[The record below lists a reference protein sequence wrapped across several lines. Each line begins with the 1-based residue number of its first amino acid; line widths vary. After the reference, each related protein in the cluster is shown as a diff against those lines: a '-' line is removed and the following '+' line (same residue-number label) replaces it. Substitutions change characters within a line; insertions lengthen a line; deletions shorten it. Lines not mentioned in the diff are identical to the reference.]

1 MTEPQRGFVLV
12 AFAFSFP
19 LAPRWLG
26 FRHRL
31 GFFSSLAVSHNL
43 FTFLFF
49 GGDQIKP
56 NAELRRHGPEF
67 QIQFC

>member
-19 LAPRWLG
+19 LAPRWLR
-26 FRHRL
+26 FRHWLR
-31 GFFSSLAVSHNL
+31 FSSLSVSHNL

-56 NAELRRHGPEF
+56 NAELRRHGSEF